1 MANGLSGLLKKL
13 YFDLRMFVLSNLTAE
28 LKKPF
33 SFLILQY
40 VPVIGLLNSVV
51 DPDTGASAFLT
62 TGYGILDG

>member
-1 MANGLSGLLKKL
+1 VANGLSGLLKKL
-13 YFDLRMFVLSNLTAE
+13 YFDLRMFGLSNLTAE

-62 TGYGILDG
+62 TGYRILDG